1 MSMQYLFHLI
11 YIQQFLHII
20 HTDHFKQSWKQI
32 YLNLNIYF
40 GICNNNQNLFKNR
53 RKECQNPLFISNKKS
68 LKHII
73 YSPGFFVLFFK
84 FSVNDMSFI
93 IQSTNILTGSVNEGR
108 NFLYLLNKYWVLV
121 STIGFPS
128 SSHTFNQSINQP
140 INIYGSFQPSVSV
153 LPRTPFINQLI
164 SLESWFQPSA
174 SLLPH
179 TPSINQ
185 LINIYARFQPSVSVL
200 PCTPFIIQ

>member
-1 MSMQYLFHLI
+1 MPKPFVYIKQKILKTHYL
-11 YIQQFLHII
+11 
-20 HTDHFKQSWKQI
+20 QS
-32 YLNLNIYF
+32 
-40 GICNNNQNLFKNR
+40 C
-53 RKECQNPLFISNKKS
+53 
-68 LKHII
+68 
-73 YSPGFFVLFFK
+73 FFVLIFK

-93 IQSTNILTGSVNEGR
+93 TQSTNILTGSINEGR